1 MPRQTIKRTGKRGV
15 RPRGPYVDKRKTLT
29 TRITNKTRENL
40 DAAAKATDRSLS
52 QEIEFRLERSFLQD
66 EADERIRETV
76 LKDIYDSFGKKK
88 TFRIM
93 RLLASMVQIV
103 EQTTGKSWLE
113 DPETNIWVNEMISE
127 AINRYGPAR
136 TDKVPNIFEAIDRKK
151 SAREAL
157 DIWQSYK
164 NERSN
169 LPGTSKKKRRTKKG

>member
-1 MPRQTIKRTGKRGV
+1 MTKKPAKQKIG
-15 RPRGPYVDKRKTLT
+15 RPRLPPGKKREAPIGFRPTPDMRADLKG
-29 TRITNKTRENL
+29 
-40 DAAAKATDRSLS
+40 AAADKGRSMA
-52 QEIEFRLERSFLQD
+52 QEIQSRLEETFSRD
-66 EADERIRETV
+66 EADDRVREAV
-76 LKDIYDSFGKKK
+76 LKDIYDSFGKEK
-88 TFRIM
+88 TFRTM
-93 RLLASMVQIV
+93 RLLASMVQMV